1 MTYPRRILAIVFFSL
16 ASVVNITGSAHAA
29 GISLFELDKV
39 PDLSGFLLKDGKM
52 FAVFNDALISLQTD
66 ELYGKLLKMDL
77 AGKKNC
83 TKILYADSDKSWT
96 SRPCISTRRQSDGSY
111 LVDLTIRYEFPGYGK
126 DEISSLKAAD
136 HVKERKLRVHFEAT
150 ASKCAANVIA
160 RTYVPLDGTKQ
171 KPSRTG
177 PITCNRTAH

>member
-1 MTYPRRILAIVFFSL
+1 MTYPRRILAVVFFSL
-16 ASVVNITGSAHAA
+16 ASVVTMTKPSHAA
-29 GISLFELDKV
+29 SISLFELDKL

-52 FAVFNDALISLQTD
+52 FAVFNDALISLEVD

-96 SRPCISTRRQSDGSY
+96 SRPCISSRRQSDGSY
-111 LVDLTIRYEFPGYGK
+111 MVDLTIRYDFPDDVK
-126 DEISSLKAAD
+126 DEISSLKAGD
-136 HVKERKLRVHFEAT
+136 HVKERKLRIHFET
-150 ASKCAANVIA
+150 TKSTCSANVIA

-177 PITCNRTAH
+177 PVACNKTAH